1 MRACLVSGRVEVFGV
16 EGADRE
22 RGLDLLVVRAAE
34 RVEALDFDLDLV
46 MGSSEVMR
54 RHPPHHLSPARAK
67 PRQGK
72 TPKRAFATS
81 SHHSNAPIKPESQSN
96 LGKIIALLTAIMA
109 STERK
114 CLNQTPISG
123 ATDLI

>member
-1 MRACLVSGRVEVFGV
+1 MIAAIVAPAGVRSIARMRACLVSGRVTVFEG

-22 RGLDLLVVRAAE
+22 RGSDLLVVRAAE
-34 RVEALDFDLDLV
+34 RVEVLDLDFDLDFV

-72 TPKRAFATS
+72 TPKRVFA
-81 SHHSNAPIKPESQSN
+81 
-96 LGKIIALLTAIMA
+96 A
-109 STERK
+109 SKSPQQR
-114 CLNQTPISG
+114 S
-123 ATDLI
+123 D